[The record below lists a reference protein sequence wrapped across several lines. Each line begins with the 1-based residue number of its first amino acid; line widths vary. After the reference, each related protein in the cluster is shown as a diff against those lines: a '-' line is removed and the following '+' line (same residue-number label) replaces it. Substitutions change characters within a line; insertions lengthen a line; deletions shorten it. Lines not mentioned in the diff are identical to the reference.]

1 MSFQRV
7 YNTFDTYSSPT
18 PNNNPPLN
26 DVRIQ
31 FEETY
36 TSDHTFPILME
47 LKHAANADDFMK
59 CCIHCKKM
67 YKEDENGLQSCC
79 YHKGSFR
86 STHKMSGYQSHIR
99 WSCCKAERS
108 NEPGCCIRNH
118 EEDTRMTG
126 LLNTFKASLEAENR
140 IKKVSSSSSYTTEEE
155 DEEEDGESFGLRPE
169 NAEPADLVVWD
180 TPDEDEEND
189 EIGTELSPMHH
200 KEEIEPA
207 KIQIKEKKEKIPKIH
222 SSKKENNGKNN
233 DTIHKG
239 PVKHQILKSDTLQGI
254 SLKYNV
260 SISEL
265 KKANKIFSEQ
275 QLWSFKFI
283 TIPTPEKV

>member
-1 MSFQRV
+1 
-7 YNTFDTYSSPT
+7 
-18 PNNNPPLN
+18 LN

-47 LKHAANADDFMK
+47 LKHAENANDFMK

-67 YKEDENGLQSCC
+67 YKEEENGLQSCC

-126 LLNTFKASLEAENR
+126 LLNTFNASLEAENR
-140 IKKVSSSSSYTTEEE
+140 IKKVSSTSSYTTEEE
-155 DEEEDGESFGLRPE
+155 DEEEEGESFGLRPE

-189 EIGTELSPMHH
+189 EIGTELSPMNH

-207 KIQIKEKKEKIPKIH
+207 KIQIKEKKEKNTKD
-222 SSKKENNGKNN
+222 S
-233 DTIHKG
+233 
-239 PVKHQILKSDTLQGI
+239 
-254 SLKYNV
+254 
-260 SISEL
+260 
-265 KKANKIFSEQ
+265 
-275 QLWSFKFI
+275 
-283 TIPTPEKV
+283 